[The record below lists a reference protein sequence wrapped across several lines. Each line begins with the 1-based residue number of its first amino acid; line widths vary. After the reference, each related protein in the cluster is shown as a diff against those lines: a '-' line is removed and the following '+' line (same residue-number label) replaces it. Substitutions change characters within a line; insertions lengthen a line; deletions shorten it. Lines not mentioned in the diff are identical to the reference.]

1 MKKKVLKSIIFI
13 IIIQLI
19 GIQTIIYGVNEIT
32 NVYENEES
40 TKQAEDKVTEDK
52 VPEDKTTE
60 KKVTKQKGTEDKEKE
75 VSDDKGTEKKVV
87 EEKFTEEKISE
98 GLYKIALAND
108 ENKSIT
114 IENESIYNGANV
126 CVSKYDE
133 KVNQLFRII
142 YDNEGFAEII
152 ALNSGKR
159 IDICGWGN
167 GVNIEQW
174 GENKNTD
181 SQKFKFLKNEK
192 GNFNIVGKRQNLY
205 ITVNE
210 KKQDNIEGN
219 EKDTGKLQEFT
230 IEKMETLESGRY
242 RIAMANSKTQ
252 NVTVK
257 DGKIGNGVKI
267 VLNKNKDTVKQ
278 QYDIIYDDDGFCE
291 IIPVHSEKRLDVCGW
306 GNGVSVEQWCKNDNT
321 DSQQWI
327 IIKNE
332 KGNFNIISKR
342 QSLYLT
348 AHDSNLSSGTKIEG
362 YEKNGSDGQEFYL
375 EKIEPKK
382 NLEEGTYKITT
393 ASNRNKSITIANASN
408 SNDAG
413 VLLWNFNNEDH
424 QEFNLEYCGNGYYEI
439 IAVNSGKRLDVC
451 GWGNG
456 ADIKQ
461 WNKNPNTD
469 SQQWKIV
476 KNAKG
481 NYNII
486 SKRQDLYLTANN
498 SNFEDGTAIKAFEK
512 NYSSGQEFKVEK
524 IENKSEKTIEDGLYV
539 MSLDSNRNMVVDTD
553 CGSTANYTRLQVWQ
567 NLDYRWQKVKISY
580 ERGFYKIN
588 MYHSDKS
595 LSVVYGKS
603 SIESDVMQ
611 CGYNW
616 GENQKWVV
624 RDNGDGS
631 ISIYPRS
638 NWNYSLSINGN
649 IQNGSDLILNYDN
662 KEETQKFHLER
673 YYERYAEEGTYGWSG
688 LKEKEDGN
696 GGEDLKFY
704 KVGNGNKKLF
714 LNFSIHGFEDSYY
727 RDGSELTYIA
737 DEFYKYM
744 KKNMPVDLIDQWTIY
759 ILPNS
764 NPDGQHKGWTNNGP
778 GRTTL
783 YSWANGNKGIDMN
796 RCFPVNYKSNTKST
810 RNYNGTQPLQAYEA
824 GKLRNFV
831 LWNTG
836 SKNIVID
843 VHGWLNETIGDNG
856 IGWYYR
862 NQFGISKHIGTYGS
876 GYFIQWA
883 RTLANTRSMLLEL
896 PEVSSHNQV
905 LERNYSNKFINATIQ
920 LLYDN

>member
-1 MKKKVLKSIIFI
+1 MKNKILKSIIFSI

-19 GIQTIIYGVNEIT
+19 GIQTIIYGTDEYV
-32 NVYENEES
+32 NEES
-40 TKQAEDKVTEDK
+40 NKQSEEKVNEDKVAEEKAIENK
-52 VPEDKTTE
+52 VAE
-60 KKVTKQKGTEDKEKE
+60 KK
-75 VSDDKGTEKKVV
+75 
-87 EEKFTEEKISE
+87 EEKITE
-98 GLYKIALAND
+98 GIYKIALAND
-108 ENKSIT
+108 ESKSIT

-126 CVSKYDE
+126 CVSKYEE
-133 KVNQLFRII
+133 KINQLFRII
-142 YDNEGFAEII
+142 YDDEGFAEII
-152 ALNSGKR
+152 ALNSGRR

-174 GENKNTD
+174 GENKQSD
-181 SQKFKFLKNEK
+181 SQRFKILKNEK

-210 KKQDNIEGN
+210 EKQDNIEGN
-219 EKDTGKLQEFT
+219 EKDSKKLQEFILKK
-230 IEKMETLESGRY
+230 IETPENGTYK
-242 RIAMANSKTQ
+242 IVMANSKTQ
-252 NVTVK
+252 SITVK
-257 DGKIGNGVKI
+257 DGKIGNGI
-267 VLNKNKDTVKQ
+267 RIALNKYANTIKQ
-278 QYDIIYDDDGFCE
+278 QYEIRYDNDGYCE

-306 GNGVSVEQWCKNDNT
+306 GNGVNIEQWSENNLS
-321 DSQQWI
+321 DSQKWM

-332 KGNFNIISKR
+332 KGNFNIIAKR
-342 QSLYLT
+342 QGLYLT

-362 YEKNGSDGQEFYL
+362 YEKNGSSGQEFYL
-375 EKIEPKK
+375 EKIESEK
-382 NLEEGTYKITT
+382 NIEEGTYKITT
-393 ASNRNKSITIANASN
+393 ASNRNQSLTIENKSSN
-408 SNDAG
+408 NDAN
-413 VLLWNFNNEDH
+413 VHLWGFGNEDH

-456 ADIKQ
+456 ADVKQ

-469 SQQWKIV
+469 SQKWKIV

-486 SKRQDLYLTANN
+486 SKRQDLYLTVNN
-498 SNFEDGTAIKAFEK
+498 SNFSNGAAIEAYEK
-512 NYSSGQEFKVEK
+512 NDSSGQEFKIDK
-524 IENKSEKTIEDGLYV
+524 ISTKSEKSVEDGTYI
-539 MSLDSNRNMVVDTD
+539 MSVNSSRNIAVEAAGGNNEN
-553 CGSTANYTRLQVWQ
+553 CGRLQVWE
-567 NLDYRWQKVKISY
+567 NLDAKWQKVKIKY
-580 ERGFYKIN
+580 ENGFYKIS
-588 MYHSDKS
+588 MYHNDKS
-595 LSVVYGKS
+595 LTVIYSKS
-603 SIESDVMQ
+603 SIGSEVMQ
-611 CGYNW
+611 YDFNW
-616 GENQKWVV
+616 GENQKWII
-624 RDNGDGS
+624 RDNGDDS
-631 ISIYPRS
+631 ISIYPQS
-638 NWNYSLSINGN
+638 NWNYALNVNEN
-649 IQNGSDLILNYDN
+649 IQNGSVLNLNYDN
-662 KEETQKFHLER
+662 KDETQKFHLER

-688 LKEKEDGN
+688 LKVKGNGN
-696 GGEDLKFY
+696 GGEYLKFY
-704 KVGNGNKKLF
+704 KVGNGSKKLF

-727 RDGSELTYIA
+727 RDGSELTYMA
-737 DEFYKYM
+737 NEFYQYM

-759 ILPNS
+759 ILPAS
-764 NPDGQHKGWTNNGP
+764 NPDGQHNGWTNDGP

-810 RNYNGTQPLQAYEA
+810 RNYNGTQPLQAFEA
-824 GKLRNFV
+824 ESLRNFV

-843 VHGWLNETIGDNG
+843 VHGWLNETIGDDG

-920 LLYDN
+920 LLYNN